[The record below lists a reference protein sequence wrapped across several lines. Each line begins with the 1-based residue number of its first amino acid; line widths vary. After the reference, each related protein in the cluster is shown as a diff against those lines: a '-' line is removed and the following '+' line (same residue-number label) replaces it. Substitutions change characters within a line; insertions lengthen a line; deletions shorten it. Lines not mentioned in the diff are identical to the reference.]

1 MADTAE
7 PTSKA
12 QGNISAPSANVQQ
25 EQQQQHQQSKEQLQT
40 PQQPKPGS
48 AISSTAKRPST
59 EIQHPISAIPSRLIT
74 RLASPTGSLSSVAT
88 EVSDSPGRVELER
101 DQLRYT
107 PPEVSTPDLK
117 AVQSYVSQRRRSSI
131 AQGVPASVLGPD
143 PADRMASIFSQES
156 SVSSS
161 SSSST
166 SLSHAERD
174 TDEGASTSRRSSTVP
189 STISS
194 PPTLNLPSPVSA
206 ATATM
211 AMTPI
216 VANPISSRDAQ
227 NYAPLPPLPPT
238 TSSNGNTSAAAV
250 LSAPNPPS
258 TAHLQHADSTP
269 QLSEQEKPQK
279 EQQELSPGRRASITT
294 SIEAVKVTDA
304 APVVITAE
312 TQSSASPASRAS
324 PAKLTPTDARAGVA
338 PSLAPDNIPVTPSIA
353 ISQGSSSSH
362 SLHHQEHPTD
372 ISAKM
377 ASQSN
382 QTNFSRQNV
391 HISKAGAACT
401 GLTVPPNRS
410 LPISPLA
417 LNSIFAQTLTNDSE
431 VTSPTQAESGTNGNE
446 STQVS
451 QSPPERSTVKQSD
464 PSQCGPIGASNR
476 SRAVIDQMTPAEIEM
491 VLQSAASRLLEAKQE
506 GLGDD
511 MNSPSSDD
519 HTSDAE
525 STGVSQTIGVREASS
540 SPRKLSAF
548 APTMVTSPGIADAPH
563 ALNQHHSQTK
573 MYQHPHES
581 GSGLS
586 AHLHGPPSLLRMMSD
601 TTDILVSQPVS
612 LSSSRHNSEDEEEH
626 AHYTH
631 SHHPHN
637 TAHFLPHHHEY
648 AHQPYQT
655 HGLPH
660 QAGSHHHDPSS
671 IEEWTSQRQPHSS
684 PGQSSPSGSQK
695 GGSKPPVAK
704 DLLLATPQ
712 QIDQRIDAVS
722 PPLISPP
729 TAPRTGSLAKKE
741 QLKESTEPPMPLPI
755 SGPKGP
761 VAALAAA
768 ETGRESPSPQQQKSP
783 VLIGASASPPR
794 QMGSNLFSMVAAK
807 LEHHKDKDKERMKE
821 KEKDKA
827 KDKEKAKAA
836 VPGSK
841 PLTPK
846 KSARE
851 TSHGIFHDLKR
862 FFQSSTPSHTTP
874 PLHPISPSADPTAV
888 ATESGATGGSPSSLN
903 PSHKNRKAF
912 LNHVTGSER
921 PSAHSPTGAASSPKP
936 PSVSGCSHGN
946 AIETDLRKKYG
957 KLGKVLGRGA
967 GGTVRILSRS
977 SDHKVFAIKQFRKRR
992 PNESER
998 SYVKKVTSEYCLG
1011 STFHHQ
1017 NIIETL
1023 DIVKEGDNYY
1033 EVMEFAKYE
1042 LFTSVMSG
1050 LMGREEVACCFKGI
1064 VDGVAYLHEMGVAH
1078 RDLKLDNCVMNERG
1092 IVKLIDFGC
1101 SMVYQLPFEKKIQM
1115 ARGIS
1120 GSDPYIAP
1128 EVFIQDQYDPRLAD
1142 VWSVGIIFLCMTL
1155 RRFPWRIPRADQDP
1169 SFQAFVKSDGTGKLR
1184 LLKLLP
1190 RESRPIMSR
1199 ILEVDPKKRALI
1211 TDVLADPWIQGIDH
1225 CTVDYMSPRHPH
1237 HLGED
1242 GTVAHNPNEGMSP
1255 LPPSVHGSD
1264 NGKSDAGSSVSGSLH
1279 RNAIHNAQQSA
1290 FAQHQLQNSEKH
1302 QESLSPMMAATVGHS
1317 GPPSASS
1324 SNAQSPAPSA
1334 RMIFHQPSSSSIH
1347 TLNTTG
1353 DLPPLSV
1360 HDSDRIL

>member
-25 EQQQQHQQSKEQLQT
+25 EQRQQHQQSKEQLQT
-40 PQQPKPGS
+40 LQQPKPGS
-48 AISSTAKRPST
+48 AISSTARRPST

-166 SLSHAERD
+166 SFSHAERD
-174 TDEGASTSRRSSTVP
+174 TDEGASTSRRSSTAP

-216 VANPISSRDAQ
+216 VTNPISSRDAQ
-227 NYAPLPPLPPT
+227 NYAALPPLPPT
-238 TSSNGNTSAAAV
+238 TSSDGNTSAAAV

-294 SIEAVKVTDA
+294 SIEAVK
-304 APVVITAE
+304 
-312 TQSSASPASRAS
+312 
-324 PAKLTPTDARAGVA
+324 
-338 PSLAPDNIPVTPSIA
+338 
-353 ISQGSSSSH
+353 
-362 SLHHQEHPTD
+362 
-372 ISAKM
+372 
-377 ASQSN
+377 
-382 QTNFSRQNV
+382 
-391 HISKAGAACT
+391 
-401 GLTVPPNRS
+401 
-410 LPISPLA
+410 
-417 LNSIFAQTLTNDSE
+417 
-431 VTSPTQAESGTNGNE
+431 
-446 STQVS
+446 
-451 QSPPERSTVKQSD
+451 SD
-464 PSQCGPIGASNR
+464 PSQGGPIGASNR

-511 MNSPSSDD
+511 MDSPSSDD

-525 STGVSQTIGVREASS
+525 STGVSQTIGVWEASS

-548 APTMVTSPGIADAPH
+548 APTMVTSPGTADAPH
-563 ALNQHHSQTK
+563 ALSQHHSQTK

-631 SHHPHN
+631 SHHPHS

-671 IEEWTSQRQPHSS
+671 IEEWTSRRQPHSS

-695 GGSKPPVAK
+695 GGSRPHVAK

-722 PPLISPP
+722 PSLISPP

-807 LEHHKDKDKERMKE
+807 LEHHKDKDKEKMKE

-827 KDKEKAKAA
+827 KEKEKMKAA

-921 PSAHSPTGAASSPKP
+921 PSAHSPTGASPSPKP

-1225 CTVDYMSPRHPH
+1225 CTVDYMSPHHPH

-1302 QESLSPMMAATVGHS
+1302 QESLSPMMATVGHS

-1324 SNAQSPAPSA
+1324 SSVQSPAPSA

-1347 TLNTTG
+1347 TMNTTG